1 MLGIVEPILDP
12 VAVFVG
18 RLVESLTTHAQQ
30 HGDPF
35 VVACVDVPDSAV
47 ISHIINMYGTF
58 LVGSLWLVRD
68 GDIELN
74 GLIVERLHFHE
85 IELLEL

>member
-1 MLGIVEPILDP
+1 
-12 VAVFVG
+12 
-18 RLVESLTTHAQQ
+18 
-30 HGDPF
+30 
-35 VVACVDVPDSAV
+35 
-47 ISHIINMYGTF
+47 MYRTF